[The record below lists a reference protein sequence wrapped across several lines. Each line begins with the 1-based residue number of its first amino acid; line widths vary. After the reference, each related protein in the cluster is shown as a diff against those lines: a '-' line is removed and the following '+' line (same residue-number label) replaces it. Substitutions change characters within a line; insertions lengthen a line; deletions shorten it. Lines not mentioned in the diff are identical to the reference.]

1 MKSILRQCR
10 RSSAARATG
19 GPVFGYKKR
28 MRLHL
33 LTILAPLLLV
43 TQVLAQ
49 PGGCASSIP
58 EVKALL
64 GDPDF
69 PLRWEETSMDDGKPL
84 LVSIVQSPDGTVHLE
99 FVKTRVGLWA
109 ESSGVICRADQGFE
123 IRFSA
128 AQIRFG
134 PAASWLLR
142 LALGRGGRF
151 TLNQS
156 GPAQLQ
162 IATTGWAGTFV
173 PRVQP

>member
-1 MKSILRQCR
+1 
-10 RSSAARATG
+10 
-19 GPVFGYKKR
+19 
-28 MRLHL
+28 MRLKL
-33 LTILAPLLLV
+33 LVLLASLLLV
-43 TQVLAQ
+43 PQVGAQ
-49 PGGCASSIP
+49 TGDCASSIA

-84 LVSIVQSPDGTVHLE
+84 LVSIVQSQDGVHLE
-99 FVKTRVGLWA
+99 FFKSRVGLWA
-109 ESSGVICRADQGFE
+109 ESSGVICRANQGFE

-151 TLNQS
+151 TLNQN

-173 PRVQP
+173 PKTQP

>member
-1 MKSILRQCR
+1 MQSILRQSR
-10 RSSAARATG
+10 RCGGSVARG
-19 GPVFGYKKR
+19 QFLSYKKI
-28 MRLHL
+28 MRLKFLVL
-33 LTILAPLLLV
+33 LASLLLV
-43 TQVLAQ
+43 PQVGAQ

-84 LVSIVQSPDGTVHLE
+84 LVSIVQSQDGTVHLE

-109 ESSGVICRADQGFE
+109 ESSGVICRAEKGFE

-142 LALGRGGRF
+142 LALGRGGKF
-151 TLNQS
+151 TLNHN

-173 PRVQP
+173 PKTQP